1 MKATSDKKFVRIPSA
16 LPFYMAAGALVVWA
30 LITPV
35 YRFSF
40 LLIGAAVS
48 VAAFLV
54 GKKLFPGR
62 CEVIEIEKFS
72 GDKALDEQINTA
84 RTLLS
89 GFKVIAA
96 DPKNADI
103 RASLDRITKA
113 TEGIIEDVLRDE
125 SGRMDAYTFFS
136 YYLPTLDK
144 LITYHKTFAG
154 TGENVSESKR
164 RVKDSLSM
172 IAEAF
177 EKQLD
182 KMYKNEA
189 VDIKTDIEVMQ
200 SLLKSEGLID
210 K

>member
-89 GFKVIAA
+89 GFKALAA

-125 SGRMDAYTFFS
+125 SGRMDA
-136 YYLPTLDK
+136 
-144 LITYHKTFAG
+144 
-154 TGENVSESKR
+154 
-164 RVKDSLSM
+164 
-172 IAEAF
+172 
-177 EKQLD
+177 
-182 KMYKNEA
+182 
-189 VDIKTDIEVMQ
+189 
-200 SLLKSEGLID
+200 
-210 K
+210 